1 MSRLPDS
8 LRSGFGTG
16 NPPSGNGYSD
26 SKYTSSARVDEEKS
40 VRPPPF
46 RSRERRAGQYGAV
59 GGGFTG
65 FTANTPEETWA
76 EETPQVERPTSLER
90 TQAKRRSGNVPYAQR
105 NPRRPTGQSGG
116 DGSRQIEEVIES
128 IKQDWGFMTEEK
140 CIPVQVALQFMDTS
154 SLGLAS
160 RYSRFQ
166 ELHMQLQSA
175 LRAIVNEHHQG
186 FNSSIGTFHSI
197 QSALQTSQ
205 QRLRALKESLGQA
218 NGNLSTT
225 KSELKGLATS
235 SQNYDDMLMILSSM

>member
-1 MSRLPDS
+1 
-8 LRSGFGTG
+8 
-16 NPPSGNGYSD
+16 
-26 SKYTSSARVDEEKS
+26 
-40 VRPPPF
+40 
-46 RSRERRAGQYGAV
+46 
-59 GGGFTG
+59 
-65 FTANTPEETWA
+65 
-76 EETPQVERPTSLER
+76 
-90 TQAKRRSGNVPYAQR
+90 
-105 NPRRPTGQSGG
+105 
-116 DGSRQIEEVIES
+116 
-128 IKQDWGFMTEEK
+128 MTEEK

>member
-8 LRSGFGTG
+8 LRSGFGTS
-16 NPPSGNGYSD
+16 NPPGNGYSD
-26 SKYTSSARVDEEKS
+26 SKYTSSARGDEDRS

-59 GGGFTG
+59 TGGYTG
-65 FTANTPEETWA
+65 FNSNPPEEAWA

-105 NPRRPTGQSGG
+105 NPRRSTGQNG
-116 DGSRQIEEVIES
+116 DGSRQIEAVIES

-197 QSALQTSQ
+197 QSALQASQ

>member
-1 MSRLPDS
+1 M
-8 LRSGFGTG
+8 
-16 NPPSGNGYSD
+16 
-26 SKYTSSARVDEEKS
+26 
-40 VRPPPF
+40 
-46 RSRERRAGQYGAV
+46 
-59 GGGFTG
+59 GGGYTG
-65 FTANTPEETWA
+65 FNPTPEDAWVEDA
-76 EETPQVERPTSLER
+76 PQLGRPTSLER
-90 TQAKRRSGNVPYAQR
+90 AQAKRRSGNVPYGQR
-105 NPRRPTGQSGG
+105 SPQRPSGQIG
-116 DGSRQIEEVIES
+116 DGSRQIEEVIQS

-140 CIPVQVALQFMDTS
+140 CIPVQVALQFMDSS

-160 RYSRFQ
+160 RYPRFQ

-205 QRLRALKESLGQA
+205 QRLRTLKESLAQA

-225 KSELKGLATS
+225 KPELKGLATA